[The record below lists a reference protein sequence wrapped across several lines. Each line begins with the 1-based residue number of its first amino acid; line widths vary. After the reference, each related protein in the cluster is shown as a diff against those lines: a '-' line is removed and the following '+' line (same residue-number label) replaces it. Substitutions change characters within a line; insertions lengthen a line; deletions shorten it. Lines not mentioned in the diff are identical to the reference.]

1 MSNATTTNGK
11 APSQD
16 VVAAVSEL
24 CHLAGLDGQLAA
36 GDLGLKNAVVFEVKV
51 VDVCH
56 FVSSFN
62 RLGRA
67 AAAFLAL
74 ETKTKRN
81 GKWRMQNCC
90 IAHCAI
96 IE

>member
-1 MSNATTTNGK
+1 
-11 APSQD
+11 
-16 VVAAVSEL
+16 
-24 CHLAGLDGQLAA
+24 
-36 GDLGLKNAVVFEVKV
+36 V

-81 GKWRMQNCC
+81 GKWR
-90 IAHCAI
+90 IAVSRKESAI
-96 IE
+96 SIFNSQFSIPNHALHDLVSLSTAKKR

>member
-1 MSNATTTNGK
+1 
-11 APSQD
+11 
-16 VVAAVSEL
+16 
-24 CHLAGLDGQLAA
+24 
-36 GDLGLKNAVVFEVKV
+36 V

-81 GKWRMQNCC
+81 GKMENCC
-90 IAHCAI
+90 IAQGERYFPFSIPNHALHDLVSLSTAKKR
-96 IE
+96 